1 MYMVGTLC
9 AIGAGIFFGFIGPVT
24 KIAYNLGVGIGLA
37 IILRY
42 LIATILIS
50 PFIISNKPTFA
61 MYKKQI
67 WMLMLLTSGS
77 ILLTTGLLIS
87 VKYIDVSLAILIF
100 STYPI
105 IILFVSI
112 LIDKEKIDLKI
123 KLVFLIT
130 FSGLFLV
137 LGPSLESLNI
147 FGVSSAIIASV
158 GASIII
164 LTNQKLSNRQI
175 SSIHIN
181 AFTNLFNF
189 IFFIIVISLFF
200 EINIHISV
208 KAWLIIL
215 IPSFCYAVA
224 FFLQLSA
231 IPRIGQS
238 KTALLLYTEPMIAVL
253 AAIVLL
259 KEVLNFFQS
268 LGVIIVISSLIFATY
283 NTNKK
288 IKNEFS

>member
-1 MYMVGTLC
+1 MHIIGTLC

-42 LIATILIS
+42 LIAIILIS

-200 EINIHISV
+200 EINIHISI

-268 LGVIIVISSLIFATY
+268 LGAIIVISSLIFATY